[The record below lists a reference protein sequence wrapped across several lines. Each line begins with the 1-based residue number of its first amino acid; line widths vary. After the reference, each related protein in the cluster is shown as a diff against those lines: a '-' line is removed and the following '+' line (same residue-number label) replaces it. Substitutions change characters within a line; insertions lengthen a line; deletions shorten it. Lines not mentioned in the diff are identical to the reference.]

1 MGLFSLVRVAV
12 YTAVAAAGLTLA
24 AVALFAVANVAIGW
38 AGTRA
43 VPRTGSQDT
52 ATAAASPAPLLLDA
66 PLVRPIE
73 RRPDGGGLSQEL
85 AASTAPASTA
95 PPTPAPAAPA
105 APTIT
110 PTAPAPEPTPTPA
123 PSPTRQAEARPA
135 PWVLLPRPEPDSRVA
150 PGPLTVEARGRGAAP
165 IAEIRLLLN
174 GAALPVALE
183 QRSET
188 IWRGQ
193 APASVG
199 PGRHT
204 VRAVVVDA
212 QGQVGSYTWSFVATP
227 P

>member
-12 YTAVAAAGLTLA
+12 YTAVAAAGLTLS
-24 AVALFAVANVAIGW
+24 AVALVALANVAIGW
-38 AGTRA
+38 AGTQAASPAAARA
-43 VPRTGSQDT
+43 TPM
-52 ATAAASPAPLLLDA
+52 ASPAPLLLDA

-73 RRPDGGGLSQEL
+73 RGPETGGLSHE
-85 AASTAPASTA
+85 
-95 PPTPAPAAPA
+95 PA
-105 APTIT
+105 APTPAT
-110 PTAPAPEPTPTPA
+110 EAPTAPTLAPTLPAPEPTPA
-123 PSPTRQAEARPA
+123 PSPTSQGEALPA
-135 PWVLLPRPEPDSRVA
+135 PWVLLPRPEPGSRVA

-174 GAALPVALE
+174 GAPLPVALE

-193 APASVG
+193 APAAVG